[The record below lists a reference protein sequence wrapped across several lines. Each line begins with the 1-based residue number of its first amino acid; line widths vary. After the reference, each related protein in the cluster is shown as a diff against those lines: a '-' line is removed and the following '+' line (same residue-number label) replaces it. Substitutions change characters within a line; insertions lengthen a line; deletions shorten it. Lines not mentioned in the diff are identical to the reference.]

1 MASNPTQSL
10 SNHRRYDPAWH
21 FAGVLIV
28 SAGFVSA
35 VVHAVRHPEGYWNW
49 WFAVYALGIMLVV
62 ARARA
67 QTLLV
72 QNRVIRLE
80 MRLRLKDLLAP
91 ALGAR
96 IGELSVSQLIGL
108 RFASDA
114 ELPGLVE
121 RCLSGQLANGE
132 AVKKE
137 IKNWQ
142 ADWLRA

>member
-1 MASNPTQSL
+1 MAAAPQNFA
-10 SNHRRYDPAWH
+10 NHRRFDPAWH
-21 FAGVLIV
+21 FVGALIIT
-28 SAGFVSA
+28 AGFITA
-35 VVHAVRHPEGYWNW
+35 IVHEVRHPSNWNL
-49 WFAVYALGIMLVV
+49 WFAVYALGILLVV

-67 QTLLV
+67 QTLQV

-80 MRLRLKDLLAP
+80 MRLRLKEILP
-91 ALGAR
+91 AATAAR
-96 IGELSVSQLIGL
+96 INDLTVSQLIGL

-121 RCLSGQLANGE
+121 RCLSGQLSGAE

-137 IKNWQ
+137 VKNWQ

>member
-1 MASNPTQSL
+1 MASNPTQNL
-10 SNHRRYDPAWH
+10 ANHRRFDPLWH
-21 FAGVLIV
+21 FAGAIIV
-28 SAGFVSA
+28 SAGFIAA
-35 VVHAVRHPEGYWNW
+35 VVHAIRHPEGYFNW
-49 WFAVYALGIMLVV
+49 WFAVYAFGILLVV
-62 ARARA
+62 ARART
-67 QTLLV
+67 QTLMV

-80 MRLRLKDLLAP
+80 MRLRLKEVLPP

-121 RCLSGQLANGE
+121 RCLSGQLANAE

-137 IKNWQ
+137 VKNWQ

>member
-1 MASNPTQSL
+1 MADAPQTFA
-10 SNHRRYDPAWH
+10 NHRRFDPAWH
-21 FAGVLIV
+21 FVGALIIT
-28 SAGFVSA
+28 AGFITA
-35 VVHAVRHPEGYWNW
+35 IVHEVRHPSNWNL
-49 WFAVYALGIMLVV
+49 WFAVYALGILLVV

-67 QTLLV
+67 QTLQV

-80 MRLRLKDLLAP
+80 MRLRLKGILPP
-91 ALGAR
+91 ATAAR
-96 IGELSVSQLIGL
+96 INELTVSQLIGL

-121 RCLSGQLANGE
+121 RCLSGQLSGAE

-137 IKNWQ
+137 VKSWQ